1 MKTPGSKRA
10 KAVESAEDARIR
22 KVFEQFDTNRG
33 GSLDRKELRNALEAL
48 GMEGTRENVRAA
60 TDDEVQELADT
71 LCVRMATMPDA
82 AINGRERFD
91 WSTSRAARASRP
103 CPQPQPTH
111 QP

>member
-1 MKTPGSKRA
+1 MQRELARVASQSARA
-10 KAVESAEDARIR
+10 KIRRNNRAAVVEVQQSTAQRTGADLSA
-22 KVFEQFDTNRG
+22 KF
-33 GSLDRKELRNALEAL
+33 K
-48 GMEGTRENVRAA
+48 NVRAA